1 MGKRNIEKSLK
12 RFLKRKI
19 SYTFA
24 LWVVFMITGGIAFG
38 APVTMGDNQKI
49 NREIQETKSDLLT
62 KIQIEKD
69 KIKKENI

>member
-38 APVTMGDNQKI
+38 APVTMGDALKI
-49 NREIQETKSDLLT
+49 NREIQDT
-62 KIQIEKD
+62 
-69 KIKKENI
+69 